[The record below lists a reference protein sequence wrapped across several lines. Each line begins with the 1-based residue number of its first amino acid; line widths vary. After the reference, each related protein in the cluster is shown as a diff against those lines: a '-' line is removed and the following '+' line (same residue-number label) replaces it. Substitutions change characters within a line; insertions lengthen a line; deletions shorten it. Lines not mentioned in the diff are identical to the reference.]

1 VHGVHSAENVEE
13 YDPAPQVEQPEEDEL
28 EYFPARQIIHV
39 ADEDAPKADEKVPAG
54 HEEQVAEHDAPVVFE
69 KVPTTHPEQLVDET
83 ENLPSSHRMQ
93 GPEPV
98 IILYFPGIHVVHNPP
113 PGPVKPMLH

>member
-54 HEEQVAEHDAPVVFE
+54 HEEQVAEDDAPVVFE